1 MPTVIDRAATGAAA
15 NAEEEKKDGQKQIK
29 FSGDDMKNVVE
40 NIQDSGQVDEEIEAF
55 KRDNIVNS
63 SICDGLTLKDASP
76 VIKSSCI
83 GRGVKI
89 GRNVQI
95 INSVIMTKVIIGD
108 DVKIVNSLIC
118 SRSKIGNGQF
128 VKDDKLKFKTNLA
141 DLKEDVKLDNF
152 ARRNSKITTE

>member
-1 MPTVIDRAATGAAA
+1 MPIVIERKTTAAAA
-15 NAEEEKKDGQKQIK
+15 NAEEEKKDGKKQIK

-40 NIQDSGQVDEEIEAF
+40 NIQDTGTGQVDEEIEAF
-55 KRDNIVNS
+55 KRDNILNS
-63 SICDGLTLKDASP
+63 SICDVLTLKDTSP

-118 SRSKIGNGQF
+118 SRSKIGNGHF

-141 DLKEDVKLDNF
+141 DMTEDVKQDNF
-152 ARRNSKITTE
+152 TRRNSKI